1 MTIGVF
7 FGSKSPEHDVSI
19 ITGQLIISELKKTQ
33 HQVVP
38 IYLGK
43 NAEWYI
49 DETLGKLA
57 TFKNLSEETLKN
69 FSKYYLDL
77 ELSNGKMVFRK
88 KGLVGKEITID
99 LAFPAIHGAYGEDGT
114 LQGMFEMLN
123 IPYVGCDVP
132 ASALAMDKILT
143 KVLYKAHDIPTSEF
157 VYFNQK
163 DWSNKKEDLLNKI
176 EAELTYPLFV
186 KPPKLGSSI
195 GIEKVSTRQG
205 LEFAIEVALHYGE
218 RVLVENGVNNL
229 KDLTCAV
236 MGNSELVASQV
247 QESRFDAD
255 FFNYEEKYLKDGGA
269 QLGNADKSI
278 IIPAEISQEVTQEI
292 QKLAKE
298 IYTIFGC
305 TGIARIDMLYDAK
318 EEKLYANEINTLPGT
333 LYHHLWKASGIELD
347 VLVKNLVDLAL
358 EKHLVKQSFTNTFN
372 SKLLEQAN
380 IVKLQVKGQ

>member
-19 ITGQLIISELKKTQ
+19 ITGQLIISELKKTP

-49 DETLGKLA
+49 DDSLGKLS
-57 TFKNLSEETLKN
+57 TFKDLNEETLKN

-77 ELSNGKMVFRK
+77 ELSQGKMVFKK
-88 KGLVGKEITID
+88 KGLVGKEIVID

-114 LQGMFEMLN
+114 IQGMFEMFN
-123 IPYVGCDVP
+123 VPYVGCDVP

-143 KVLYKAHDIPTSEF
+143 KILYKAHDIPTSKF
-157 VYFNQK
+157 TYFNQN
-163 DWSNKKEDLLNKI
+163 DWSNQKTELLDKI
-176 EAELTYPLFV
+176 ESDLKYPLFV

-205 LEFAIEVALHYGE
+205 LEFAIEVAFHYGE
-218 RVLVENGVNNL
+218 RVLVEEGVNNL
-229 KDLTCAV
+229 KDLTVAV
-236 MGNSELVASQV
+236 MGNSAPKTSLV

-278 IIPAEISQEVTQEI
+278 IIPAEISPEVTAQI

-298 IYTIFGC
+298 IYAIFGC
-305 TGIARIDMLYDAK
+305 SGIARVDMLYDAK
-318 EEKLYANEINTLPGT
+318 EQKLYANEINTMPGT

-347 VLVKNLVDLAL
+347 KLVADLIKLAE
-358 EKHLVKQSFTNTFN
+358 EKYLINQSFTNTFN

-380 IVKLQVKGQ
+380 SSKLQVKG

>member
-1 MTIGVF
+1 MTIGVI

-19 ITGQLIISELKKTQ
+19 ITGQLIISELKKTE

-49 DETLGKLA
+49 DDSLGKLSI
-57 TFKNLSEETLKN
+57 FKTLNEDTLKG

-77 ELSNGKMVFRK
+77 ELSQGKLVFRK
-88 KGLVGKEITID
+88 KGLVGKEITVD
-99 LAFPAIHGAYGEDGT
+99 LAFPAVHGAYGEDGT
-114 LQGMFEMLN
+114 LQGMLEMFN
-123 IPYVGCDVP
+123 VPYVGCDVP

-143 KVLYKAHDIPTSEF
+143 KVLYKAHGIQTSKF
-157 VYFNQK
+157 TYFNQN
-163 DWSNKKEDLLNKI
+163 DWSSKKTELLDKI
-176 EAELTYPLFV
+176 EAELSYPLFV

-218 RVLVENGVNNL
+218 RVLVEEGVNNL

-236 MGNSELVASQV
+236 MGNSDPIASLV

-278 IIPAEISQEVTQEI
+278 IIPAEIPEAVSQEI
-292 QKLAKE
+292 QKQAKE

-305 TGIARIDMLYDAK
+305 SGIARVDFLYDAK
-318 EEKLYANEINTLPGT
+318 QEKLYANEINTLPGT

-347 VLVKNLVDLAL
+347 KLVADLVRLAE

-380 IVKLQVKGQ
+380 SSKLQVKG